1 MKYKVNPRNRF
12 FEVFCFLPEDELF
25 RSGVM
30 VTFSSLV
37 DLSKIEQTRISHG
50 IIEKISYTSFVAKAL
65 ALTLKEFPYANCKVF
80 EYPWW
85 CFWGK
90 RRHVSFKNFDIAI
103 ANEKDMPGLEFSAFV
118 DIMRNVDSLDFV
130 EIKQWLKD
138 LASSTEDT
146 NKQLKTFNFLINR
159 LPSLI
164 ASFIVWLPSRIPSFW
179 VKYRGAA
186 ALISSPGKYGPDQIA
201 ATWAWPLGISFGKVK
216 KRPIAKDDLSQ
227 IVPSFYITMNF
238 DRRVMAGAPAA
249 RFFARLIQRLEE
261 CNFTE
266 DIARS

>member
-1 MKYKVNPRNRF
+1 MNPRNRF
-12 FEVFCFLPEDELF
+12 FEVFCYLPENELF

-37 DLSKIEQTRISHG
+37 DLSKIEQMRAGYGKT
-50 IIEKISYTSFVAKAL
+50 EKISYTTFVAKSL

-85 CFWGK
+85 FFLGK
-90 RRHVSFKNFDIAI
+90 RRLVSFKSFDIAV
-103 ANEKDMPGLEFSAFV
+103 ANEKDTPGLEFSAFV
-118 DIMRNVDSLDFV
+118 DIMRNVDSLSFV
-130 EIKQWLKD
+130 EIKQWLQD
-138 LASSTEDT
+138 LASSTEET
-146 NKQLKTFNFLINR
+146 NKQLKSFNFLINR

-164 ASFIVWLPSRIPSFW
+164 ATFIVWIPSRIPSFW
-179 VKYRGAA
+179 VKYRGAV

-216 KRPIAKDDLSQ
+216 KRSIVKDNQSQ
-227 IVPSFYITMNF
+227 IVTSFHITMNF

-249 RFFARLIQRLEE
+249 RFFARLVQRLEE
-261 CNFTE
+261 CDFT
-266 DIARS
+266 